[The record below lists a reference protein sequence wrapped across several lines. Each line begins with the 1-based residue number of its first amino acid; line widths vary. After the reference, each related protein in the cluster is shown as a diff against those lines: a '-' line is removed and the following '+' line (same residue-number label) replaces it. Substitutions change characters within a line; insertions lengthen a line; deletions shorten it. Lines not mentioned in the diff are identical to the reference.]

1 MAVADSLLI
10 SVLTVLNMAL
20 GLYMWILITSAILS
34 WLLLFGVVNKYNR
47 FVQIV
52 GDFCHRVTE
61 PVLRPIRR
69 FVPIMGGID
78 LAPLVLIFVIVGL
91 QTFIGQL
98 ATRL

>member
-20 GLYMWILITSAILS
+20 GLYMWILITNAILS
-34 WLLLFGVVNKYNR
+34 WLLLFGVVNQYNR

-52 GDFCHRVTE
+52 GDFCYRVTE

-98 ATRL
+98 AVRL